1 MNGVVRFCSALL
13 AFGVILSGSEALL
26 ACAVCFGDPNSDMVK
41 GANAGILILLGVV
54 VTVLGAIVGVTLF
67 WMRRARLQAHFQV
80 AFPGNNEK
88 PPGADAER

>member
-1 MNGVVRFCSALL
+1 VNGVFRFCSALL
-13 AFGVILSGSEALL
+13 AFGVILFGSEALL

-67 WMRRARLQAHFQV
+67 WIRRARLLKRVTPEEMASL
-80 AFPGNNEK
+80 
-88 PPGADAER
+88 

>member
-13 AFGVILSGSEALL
+13 TFGVILSGSEALL